1 MKIESIFQTK
11 LQPCILLCYQQKQ
24 PRSGHPQQI
33 SIWTSSLKNFNY
45 RFFVLELNQDE
56 YPNFIYTGIVNKVN
70 TLISYILEYLTGW
83 IP

>member
-1 MKIESIFQTK
+1 MTYIKIITQRINQEPGSDTT
-11 LQPCILLCYQQKQ
+11 CYN
-24 PRSGHPQQI
+24 S
-33 SIWTSSLKNFNY
+33 
-45 RFFVLELNQDE
+45 NQDE